1 MVVTKTVNV
10 KRRVAMILKEVFSLR
25 QMSRKEVFSLSA
37 CVFATY
43 LLYFGVANTEYVVN
57 KII

>member
-1 MVVTKTVNV
+1 
-10 KRRVAMILKEVFSLR
+10 MILKEVFSLR